1 MKKTLVVLAAGIGS
15 RFGGLKQLQSVGPNG
30 EYIIDY
36 SVYDAI
42 KAGFN
47 KIVFVIKEEKYD
59 IFKSTIGKRIQKQI
73 QVSYVFQKNDIIK
86 REKPLGTAHAIYS
99 CKDVI
104 EEPFMVINADD
115 FYGYDAFEKGIEFLN
130 TRLKKDNYGLI
141 SYKLINT
148 LSESGEVKRG
158 ICKEKNGKL
167 EKITES
173 IVKKEEK
180 NIKIIPFDRNIK
192 PYISD
197 EKEKVSMNM
206 LVFDKNIFEYIGKKI
221 PKYILKAKDKDTFE
235 LLLPDI
241 ISDGIKEKKFTIE
254 IIETSSKWQGITYK
268 DDLKDVKDYIK
279 SLIDSD
285 VYPKKLWK

>member
-47 KIVFVIKEEKYD
+47 KIVFVIKEENYD

-73 QVSYVFQKNDIIK
+73 EIKYVFQKNDIIK

-99 CKDVI
+99 CKDVV

-115 FYGYDAFEKGIEFLN
+115 FYGYDAFEKGIDFLN

-158 ICKEKNGKL
+158 ICQDKDGKL
-167 EKITES
+167 VKITES
-173 IVKKEEK
+173 VVRKEEK
-180 NIKIIPFDRNIK
+180 NIKIIPFDENIK

-197 EKEKVSMNM
+197 NSERVSMNM
-206 LVFDKNIFEYIGKKI
+206 LVFDKNIFEYIEEKI

-235 LLLPDI
+235 LLIPDV
-241 ISDGIKEKKFTIE
+241 ISDGIKEKKFNVE

-268 DDLKDVKDYIK
+268 DDLKEVKDYIK
-279 SLIDSD
+279 IIIDSN

>member
-42 KAGFN
+42 KVGFN
-47 KIVFVIKEEKYD
+47 KIVFVIKEENYD

-73 QVSYVFQKNDIIK
+73 EIKYVFQKNDIIK
-86 REKPLGTAHAIYS
+86 REKPLGAAHAIYS
-99 CKDVI
+99 CKDVV

-115 FYGYDAFEKGIEFLN
+115 FYGYDAFEKGIDFLN

-158 ICKEKNGKL
+158 ICKDKDGKL
-167 EKITES
+167 VKITES
-173 IVKKEEK
+173 VVREEEK
-180 NIKIIPFDRNIK
+180 NIKIIPFDETIK

-197 EKEKVSMNM
+197 NNERVSMNM
-206 LVFDKNIFEYIGKKI
+206 LVFDKNIFEYIEEKI
-221 PKYILKAKDKDTFE
+221 PKYILKVKDKDTFE
-235 LLLPDI
+235 LLIPDV
-241 ISDGIKEKKFTIE
+241 ISDGIKEKKFTVE

-268 DDLKDVKDYIK
+268 DDLKEVKDYIK
-279 SLIDSD
+279 ILIDSN